1 VVTKFNMKISIIG
14 AGNVGSFTAVRLAQ
28 EGIGEILL
36 VDVVKGLAQGKA
48 FDLEDA
54 RPILKYDY
62 QIEGTDDIG
71 KIKDSDII
79 IITAGLARKPGMSR
93 EELLNKNAQILKD
106 ICLNIKRLTPEAI
119 IIVVTNPLDL
129 LTCLTLEITGFK
141 SNKVFGMGIS
151 LDSARFANLI
161 SKKLN
166 IPSTDIDACVI
177 GSHSEAMLPLPR
189 FTKIKGITLDEFLND
204 KEIEDLE
211 NKTVNRGTEIVSLLG
226 SGSAFFAPS
235 AAIAEITK
243 TIVKDQKKTI
253 GVCAY
258 LDGEY
263 DLKDICIG
271 VPCRI
276 GKNGIEKII
285 ELDLDREEKK
295 KLINSAETLREL
307 IKQLPL

>member
-1 VVTKFNMKISIIG
+1 M
-14 AGNVGSFTAVRLAQ
+14 RLAQ

-62 QIEGTDDIG
+62 QIEGTDDIS
-71 KIKDSDII
+71 KIKGSDVV
-79 IITAGLARKPGMSR
+79 IITAGLARKLGMSR

-106 ICLNIKRLTPEAI
+106 ICLNIKRLTSEAI

-129 LTCLTLEITGFK
+129 VTYFVLKNTGLK
-141 SNKVFGMGIS
+141 KNRVFGMGIS
-151 LDSARFANLI
+151 LDSARFANLL

-166 IPSTDIDACVI
+166 IPSADIDACVI

-189 FTKIKGITLDEFLND
+189 FTKIKGITIDEFLND

-235 AAIAEITK
+235 AAIAEITR

-285 ELDLDREEKK
+285 ELDLDEEEKK
-295 KLINSAETLREL
+295 KLINSAEILRQL